1 MARHMSDHKWREQK
15 LVAALDTAFE
25 MLKECAK
32 TASYDQAETIAEVCL
47 EISQA
52 IHADRKPTEN
62 ANEQ

>member
-1 MARHMSDHKWREQK
+1 MARPISDLLREKKQE
-15 LVAALDTAFE
+15 AALNSAFE

-32 TASYDQAETIAEVCL
+32 TASYDQAEAIAEVCL

-52 IHADRKPTEN
+52 IHANRKPTEN